1 MPGAEIVKN
10 WRADDYNEV
19 CGIAGEL
26 LGEKTVEHW
35 ITRTFPV
42 FVIDEMQDSK
52 GGQLEIVQAISKSAT
67 CLGAADGFQDLDT
80 FGENAAVDWAH
91 QFAEVISLARIHRT
105 SAVGL
110 LTASKSLREG
120 RALSAKV
127 NGFKILAAHRY
138 NDGAG
143 ILSRNLTW
151 WRACNDIAVIS
162 PVRAENSRFVHDLI
176 RRVEEGPIGN
186 LLLDLSGFH
195 GRCLRRRSVSICW
208 QLSSCQQNLWPSP
221 CI

>member
-1 MPGAEIVKN
+1 MR
-10 WRADDYNEV
+10 WRSLAGCGDCKELAPDDYNEV

-91 QFAEVISLARIHRT
+91 QYAEVISLARIHRT

-110 LTASKSLREG
+110 LLLRNHCVRDGRYRRKLMVLRSSRHTVTMTALEFY
-120 RALSAKV
+120 LE
-127 NGFKILAAHRY
+127 I
-138 NDGAG
+138 
-143 ILSRNLTW
+143 
-151 WRACNDIAVIS
+151 
-162 PVRAENSRFVHDLI
+162 
-176 RRVEEGPIGN
+176 
-186 LLLDLSGFH
+186 
-195 GRCLRRRSVSICW
+195 
-208 QLSSCQQNLWPSP
+208 
-221 CI
+221 